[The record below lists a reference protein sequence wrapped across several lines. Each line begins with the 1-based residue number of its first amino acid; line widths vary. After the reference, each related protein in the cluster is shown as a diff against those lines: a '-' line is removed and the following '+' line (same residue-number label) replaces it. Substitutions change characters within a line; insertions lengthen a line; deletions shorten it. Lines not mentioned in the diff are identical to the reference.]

1 MRRLLAL
8 ALLSPSLLIACSG
21 EDAESN
27 TCAGNDCAGAAGAT
41 IGGSAGISGGG
52 SAAGGS
58 GGGGSA
64 AGGSGG
70 SAAGGSGGSA
80 AGGSAGSGAAGA
92 SGAAGNATGGAGGTT
107 GGAAGTAGGV
117 GGSSAGTG
125 GATGGAGGTT
135 GGTGGAATGG
145 AGGTTGGAAGSA
157 TGGTGGATGGTGGG
171 ATGGTAGTSTGGAG
185 GTAGNSSCTSCG
197 PVSALRISEVLYDAP
212 VGDTDREWL
221 ELYNAGSQPVDLAD
235 ATLGYGGTTLRSTT
249 IDLPSLIIDPGACVV
264 IGGPDASADIGSPSY
279 AVTLSLGGL
288 QNATSNTADGVGL
301 FAGPASSLTASSLP
315 FDVVL
320 YGATNS
326 NHLPSPDGSVPT
338 QGYVAASAAGES
350 IYSSLATP
358 RAGAWGIASVPSPG
372 RCFGV
377 VASDLSNG
385 DTQVFSGR
393 RRGPE
398 AGGQTLGLRTFNA
411 TSSDTTVLF
420 GAQPASCSDDAQG
433 LSCVVP
439 AGTGTVDLTLRQ
451 ASGDVVYPGFYSYES
466 VDYCILQ
473 FPKDHTGSVS
483 STQTFYGRVYES
495 GVTEAAGDSGALE
508 VEWGYGPLGVD
519 PGLAPGAFTWLSA
532 AFNVQSGN
540 DDEYSI
546 DVTLPGPADVYAHV
560 FRVRPNGGAVWTYCD
575 RDGTVNND
583 PMGTNFFDVNQV
595 GLLESQ

>member
-21 EDAESN
+21 EDAESS
-27 TCAGNDCAGAAGAT
+27 TCAGNDCAGAAGTAS
-41 IGGSAGISGGG
+41 GGSAGIS
-52 SAAGGS
+52 
-58 GGGGSA
+58 GGGSA

-70 SAAGGSGGSA
+70 SAAGGSGGN
-80 AGGSAGSGAAGA
+80 GGAAG
-92 SGAAGNATGGAGGTT
+92 SATGGTGGTS

-125 GATGGAGGTT
+125 GATGGVGGTT

-145 AGGTTGGAAGSA
+145 AGGTTAGTGGAATGGAGGTTAGTGGAA
-157 TGGTGGATGGTGGG
+157 TGGAGGTSGGTGGS
-171 ATGGTAGTSTGGAG
+171 ATGGTAGTSTGGTG
-185 GTAGNSSCTSCG
+185 GTAGNSSCTNCG

-212 VGDTDREWL
+212 MGDTDREWL

-264 IGGPDASADIGSPSY
+264 IGGPDASADIGSPNY
-279 AVTLSLGGL
+279 DVTLSLGGL
-288 QNATSNTADGVGL
+288 QNATSNTADGVAL

-350 IYSSLATP
+350 LYSSLATP

-372 RCFGV
+372 RCFGL

-385 DTQVFSGR
+385 DTQIFSGR

-411 TSSDTTVLF
+411 MSSNTTVLF

-466 VDYCILQ
+466 IDYCILQ
-473 FPKDHTGSVS
+473 FPKDHTGSVG

-519 PGLAPGAFTWLSA
+519 PGLAPSAFTWLGA

-583 PMGTNFFDVNQV
+583 PTGTNFFDVNQV